1 MTEEKKL
8 QIMHLYQKEF
18 PEEMTFNQI
27 SAKLDLLD
35 NNPNNQD
42 LRSFFCDELLC
53 TLTEGYV
60 KYDEKV
66 FPSGILEQPLWK
78 LLLENIEKLNEE
90 YYFFWSFYY
99 YLKGQYRKCEEFFHK
114 LCEKEIHNGITIDEE
129 WVLIYFFIPFKNAPD
144 EIWNFVA
151 KEVKKMSII
160 EGICE
165 YFDLMTL
172 YYRSANND
180 EVVDALSSFIQ
191 KFPDFK
197 APNEML
203 GYTYYSM
210 SMWNNAIACFE
221 KVDEM
226 FYFPMADIY
235 WMLAWANGK
244 IKNLTEE
251 ERYYRMSLE
260 LAPEIEFS
268 WNNLGYCLY
277 KQKKYR
283 EALVIFEKCLR
294 EKRDLLCA
302 ANNYV
307 RVLIALGRN
316 KDAKAFIRSSDVKV
330 SKQLKDKVSKL
341 DNHNARLKKDFIA
354 ESQSLNEEE
363 STEKAS
369 LNIEVKRHQFAN
381 EKLLEDELAA
391 KIENGI
397 PVFGLKLKMY
407 KRKGEYGRQYIIPIG
422 RLDLLCEDCEG
433 NLYIIELKKDSGY
446 DDAYKQTA
454 DYLDWFEK
462 SEKFK
467 GKKIYGIICLNS
479 PTEELIKK
487 VHSDHRMK
495 LFEYQISYIE
505 R

>member
-1 MTEEKKL
+1 MSKIYVLDTNVLIQAPYAIECFEENEVVL
-8 QIMHLYQKEF
+8 PMIVL
-18 PEEMTFNQI
+18 EE
-27 SAKLDLLD
+27 LD
-35 NNPNNQD
+35 NQKKVEGEKGVNIRTAIRKLELYRNKGDLIQGVETSGGGTLRVEKNFINVELSQD
-42 LRSFFCDELLC
+42 LPEYKSDNRILKVCVGLAEKREEQVVLVTKDILLRIKAELL
-53 TLTEGYV
+53 
-60 KYDEKV
+60 
-66 FPSGILEQPLWK
+66 
-78 LLLENIEKLNEE
+78 
-90 YYFFWSFYY
+90 
-99 YLKGQYRKCEEFFHK
+99 
-114 LCEKEIHNGITIDEE
+114 
-129 WVLIYFFIPFKNAPD
+129 
-144 EIWNFVA
+144 
-151 KEVKKMSII
+151 
-160 EGICE
+160 
-165 YFDLMTL
+165 
-172 YYRSANND
+172 
-180 EVVDALSSFIQ
+180 
-191 KFPDFK
+191 
-197 APNEML
+197 
-203 GYTYYSM
+203 
-210 SMWNNAIACFE
+210 
-221 KVDEM
+221 
-226 FYFPMADIY
+226 
-235 WMLAWANGK
+235 
-244 IKNLTEE
+244 
-251 ERYYRMSLE
+251 SL
-260 LAPEIEFS
+260 
-268 WNNLGYCLY
+268 NNLGYCLY

-294 EKRDLLCA
+294 EKRDLSCA

-369 LNIEVKRHQFAN
+369 LNIEVKRHQFTN

-454 DYLDWFEK
+454 DY
-462 SEKFK
+462 
-467 GKKIYGIICLNS
+467 
-479 PTEELIKK
+479 KK
-487 VHSDHRMK
+487 VHSDRRMK

>member
-1 MTEEKKL
+1 ME
-8 QIMHLYQKEF
+8 
-18 PEEMTFNQI
+18 
-27 SAKLDLLD
+27 
-35 NNPNNQD
+35 
-42 LRSFFCDELLC
+42 
-53 TLTEGYV
+53 
-60 KYDEKV
+60 YDGKV
-66 FPSGILEQPLWK
+66 LPSGIIDQPLWK

-180 EVVDALSSFIQ
+180 
-191 KFPDFK
+191 
-197 APNEML
+197 
-203 GYTYYSM
+203 
-210 SMWNNAIACFE
+210 
-221 KVDEM
+221 
-226 FYFPMADIY
+226 IY

-244 IKNLTEE
+244 IKNLAEE

-294 EKRDLLCA
+294 EKRDLSCA

-369 LNIEVKRHQFAN
+369 LNIEVKRHQFTN

-487 VHSDHRMK
+487 VHSDHRIK

>member
-1 MTEEKKL
+1 ME
-8 QIMHLYQKEF
+8 
-18 PEEMTFNQI
+18 
-27 SAKLDLLD
+27 
-35 NNPNNQD
+35 
-42 LRSFFCDELLC
+42 
-53 TLTEGYV
+53 
-60 KYDEKV
+60 YDRKV
-66 FPSGILEQPLWK
+66 FPSGIIEQPLWK

-90 YYFFWSFYY
+90 YYFFRSFYY

-114 LCEKEIHNGITIDEE
+114 LCEKEINNGITIDEE
-129 WVLIYFFIPFKNAPD
+129 WVLIYFFIPFKN
-144 EIWNFVA
+144 
-151 KEVKKMSII
+151 
-160 EGICE
+160 
-165 YFDLMTL
+165 
-172 YYRSANND
+172 
-180 EVVDALSSFIQ
+180 
-191 KFPDFK
+191 

-244 IKNLTEE
+244 MKNLTEE

-294 EKRDLLCA
+294 EKRDLSCA

-316 KDAKAFIRSSDVKV
+316 RDAKEFIRSSDVKV

-363 STEKAS
+363 SIEKVS
-369 LNIEVKRHQFAN
+369 LNIEVKRHQFTN
-381 EKLLEDELAA
+381 EKLLEDELTA

-422 RLDLLCEDCEG
+422 RLDLLCEDCGG

-462 SEKFK
+462 SEKLK
-467 GKKIYGIICLNS
+467 EKRYL
-479 PTEELIKK
+479 ELS
-487 VHSDHRMK
+487 V
-495 LFEYQISYIE
+495 
-505 R
+505 

>member
-1 MTEEKKL
+1 ME
-8 QIMHLYQKEF
+8 
-18 PEEMTFNQI
+18 
-27 SAKLDLLD
+27 
-35 NNPNNQD
+35 
-42 LRSFFCDELLC
+42 
-53 TLTEGYV
+53 
-60 KYDEKV
+60 YDRKV
-66 FPSGILEQPLWK
+66 FPSGIIEQPLWK

-90 YYFFWSFYY
+90 YYFFRSFYY

-114 LCEKEIHNGITIDEE
+114 LCEKEINNGITIDEE
-129 WVLIYFFIPFKNAPD
+129 WVLIYFFIPFKN
-144 EIWNFVA
+144 
-151 KEVKKMSII
+151 
-160 EGICE
+160 
-165 YFDLMTL
+165 
-172 YYRSANND
+172 
-180 EVVDALSSFIQ
+180 
-191 KFPDFK
+191 

-244 IKNLTEE
+244 MKNLTEE

-277 KQKKYR
+277 KEKKYR

-294 EKRDLLCA
+294 EKRDLSCA

-307 RVLIALGRN
+307 RVLIALGGNR
-316 KDAKAFIRSSDVKV
+316 DAKEFIRSSDVKV

-354 ESQSLNEEE
+354 GSQSLNEEE
-363 STEKAS
+363 SIEKAS
-369 LNIEVKRHQFAN
+369 LNIEVKRHQFTN
-381 EKLLEDELAA
+381 EKLLEDELTA

-407 KRKGEYGRQYIIPIG
+407 KGKGEYGRQYIIPIG

-487 VHSDHRMK
+487 VHSDHRIK